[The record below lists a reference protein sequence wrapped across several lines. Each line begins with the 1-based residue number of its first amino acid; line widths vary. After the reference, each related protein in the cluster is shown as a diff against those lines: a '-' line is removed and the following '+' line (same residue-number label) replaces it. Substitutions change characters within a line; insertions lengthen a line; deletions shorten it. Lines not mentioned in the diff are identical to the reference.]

1 MIFVNILRATLS
13 INQWSD
19 QNLAGS
25 ANTVTLIRIFIKNT
39 KLNIYTV
46 IRCQN
51 MRLLEIYYVNISSRT
66 EYKDLFGRAPT
77 NHKIVWKTFNSFFV
91 KDNDANIDTIP
102 HLFCRHDGV
111 DLVVALHLHPVG
123 RLGIRVDQ
131 DLDAGAVL
139 FEYM

>member
-1 MIFVNILRATLS
+1 MF
-13 INQWSD
+13 
-19 QNLAGS
+19 
-25 ANTVTLIRIFIKNT
+25 F
-39 KLNIYTV
+39 
-46 IRCQN
+46 CQN
-51 MRLLEIYYVNISSRT
+51 MLLLEIYYVNISSRT
-66 EYKDLFGRAPT
+66 EYIDLFGRAPT